1 MEPNEERN
9 MKLKNIPFLRMWA
22 NLFNYSKREKRKEYY
37 IDLLILT
44 LFTAILFLCNELLSN
59 TINFGWIVIFRIII
73 VIIFLFP
80 FLSSSARR
88 LFDAGYPRGIV
99 TCSIMVLGPI
109 VVALV
114 CIKKSTN
121 CDENT
126 RATNKAIGGLFTFVI
141 MLLLAF
147 PTIIVGLCSYIAI
160 DWYMNNEETCVEIE
174 RYEEYREKTWLAKE
188 FLPELN
194 ELSDYSS
201 IDFGYKSDVYCLLPF
216 FESHSISLFVDY
228 DNIDKY
234 NEKKNNDLNKYDFI
248 TEPVKSQDRYLF
260 PVAEFDYKGYH
271 FQIAPSKEAT
281 KPKSFLIYGYNDSTE
296 TIVYLYFLDYDID
309 YLLDEDA
316 SEDTINSRMP
326 DFIENMFIW
335 YDEK

>member
-9 MKLKNIPFLRMWA
+9 MKLKNIPFLRMWG
-22 NLFNYSKREKRKEYY
+22 NLFNYSTREKRKEYY

-126 RATNKAIGGLFTFVI
+126 RATNKTIGGLFTFVI

-147 PTIIVGLCSYIAI
+147 PTIIVGLYSYIAI

-216 FESHSISLFVDY
+216 FESHGISLFVDY

-248 TEPVKSQDRYLF
+248 TEPVKSLDRYLF

-271 FQIAPSKEAT
+271 FQIAPSKEAS

-326 DFIENMFIW
+326 DFIENKFIW